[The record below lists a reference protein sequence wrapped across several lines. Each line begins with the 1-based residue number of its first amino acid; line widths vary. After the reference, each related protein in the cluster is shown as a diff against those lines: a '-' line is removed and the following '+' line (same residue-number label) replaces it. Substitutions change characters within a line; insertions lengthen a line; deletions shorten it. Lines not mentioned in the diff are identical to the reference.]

1 MGEVAALLLL
11 FVLFLCSSNFKC
23 IFDFSLCIKPHFL
36 SSSATLFLFEDWR
49 HKTKA
54 LRATARMRFSWSY
67 FANKSSNSDEFPVHT
82 DLVKPK
88 FRQSASAR
96 SDGRLNANA
105 FFIAGP
111 PKAAA
116 SCTMEFAGPTL
127 RRTSLDLNSY
137 RSSRVVVAFGN
148 CAATRKKLRTRRTRP
163 PPSLLR
169 VLLSRSAASCAD
181 SAALVAASCADCAAL
196 AAASCAFTSRPPP
209 FASQT
214 GGLGEFLRRVAI
226 LQQSPP
232 LIPRAISPKA
242 SLSSP
247 KRYHHRFKP
256 YG

>member
-11 FVLFLCSSNFKC
+11 SFLCSFCRSSNFKC

-116 SCTMEFAGPTL
+116 SLYDGICGTNFAAYEFGSKL
-127 RRTSLDLNSY
+127 LSIKSESSSLL
-137 RSSRVVVAFGN
+137 ATA
-148 CAATRKKLRTRRTRP
+148 AATEEEIEDT
-163 PPSLLR
+163 
-169 VLLSRSAASCAD
+169 
-181 SAALVAASCADCAAL
+181 
-196 AAASCAFTSRPPP
+196 
-209 FASQT
+209 
-214 GGLGEFLRRVAI
+214 
-226 LQQSPP
+226 
-232 LIPRAISPKA
+232 
-242 SLSSP
+242 
-247 KRYHHRFKP
+247 
-256 YG
+256 